1 MMVVGILDDE
11 IVWVNKIK
19 DCIKEYFVI
28 TNFKDYEIITCLDE
42 NELNKNIEKIDLLFL
57 DVELNESENG
67 FEIAERI
74 QKKEYNC
81 KICFLTSHIEYARM
95 GYKVNAY
102 RYIDKYYLDEINEAL
117 ATYNAQ
123 ISKAEYIECKNEEG
137 ADELINIGQ
146 SLYIELI
153 DRKLC
158 YSFAGGKKYFS
169 EGKLKNLAEKYE
181 SLGFI
186 QVQRSYLV
194 NMKYIRNYDSRHLVM
209 IDDTQITISRDR
221 LQFFKKKYFDYRK
234 NNID

>member
-1 MMVVGILDDE
+1 MVVGIVEDE
-11 IVWVNKIK
+11 VIWANKIK
-19 DCIKEYFVI
+19 DYIKEYFVI
-28 TNFKDYEIITCLDE
+28 TNHKDYEIITCLNE
-42 NELNKNIEKIDLLFL
+42 AELNKCIEKIDLLFL
-57 DVELNESENG
+57 DVELEGTENG

-74 QKKEYNC
+74 QKKEYKC

-123 ISKAEYIECKNEEG
+123 ISKTEYIECKDEDG
-137 ADELINIGQ
+137 AIELINIGQ
-146 SLYIELI
+146 SLYVELVN
-153 DRKLC
+153 RRLC
-158 YSFAGGKKYFS
+158 YNFAGGKKYFS

-194 NMKYIRNYDSRHLVM
+194 NMKYIRKYDSRHLVM

-221 LQFFKKKYFDYRK
+221 LQSFKKKYFDYRK